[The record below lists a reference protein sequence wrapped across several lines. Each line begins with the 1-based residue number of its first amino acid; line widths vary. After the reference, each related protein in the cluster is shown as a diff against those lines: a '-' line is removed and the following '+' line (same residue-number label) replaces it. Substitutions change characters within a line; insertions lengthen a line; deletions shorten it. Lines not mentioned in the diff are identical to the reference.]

1 MFWNSL
7 KTWDP
12 YFNVKLFLKSMSA
25 SHEQI
30 QQNKNSNSIHSNLKK
45 EKGMEKRK
53 KYLVK
58 NFEKLMSGTY
68 LNINN
73 FQENMQHYKKFQ
85 EL

>member
-12 YFNVKLFLKSMSA
+12 YFNVKLLLKSMSA

-30 QQNKNSNSIHSNLKK
+30 QQNKNNNSIHRILKK
-45 EKGMEKRK
+45 KGIEKRK
-53 KYLVK
+53 KYFVK
-58 NFEKLMSGTY
+58 NFEKLMSATY

-73 FQENMQHYKKFQ
+73 FLEHMQHYKNF
-85 EL
+85 